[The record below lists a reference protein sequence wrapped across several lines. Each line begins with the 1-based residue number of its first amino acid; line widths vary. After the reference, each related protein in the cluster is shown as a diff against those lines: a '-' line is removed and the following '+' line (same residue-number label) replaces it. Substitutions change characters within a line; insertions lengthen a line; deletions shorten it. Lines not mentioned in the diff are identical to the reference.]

1 MTVVNYNRIFY
12 GYLFN
17 KIYVQNK
24 LTFIHENVTFA
35 LKFPQLCP
43 ILFTKS
49 GIKNYT
55 IFFTNEHFL
64 R

>member
-1 MTVVNYNRIFY
+1 MTVVNYNRFFY

-35 LKFPQLCP
+35 LKFP